1 MAPRSRSLAGRIRDQ
16 LGFSIAAILILFVV
30 LRFVGVRSTV
40 GSFFFSVIITIAL
53 NVGLSYYYD
62 HRARRDR
69 DRGGRAPR
77 RGGSDIR
84 FRDDDH

>member
-1 MAPRSRSLAGRIRDQ
+1 VAPRSRSLTGRIRDQ

-40 GSFFFSVIITIAL
+40 GSIFFSIIITIVL

-62 HRARRDR
+62 HRARKDR
-69 DRGGRAPR
+69 SRGGPTPR
-77 RGGSDIR
+77 RGGGDIR